1 MFIYWNK
8 VVRFYIDSV
17 LVMEI
22 IDILF
27 KREFKCM
34 NNIIG
39 LLENLDIGKYV
50 WWN

>member
-1 MFIYWNK
+1 
-8 VVRFYIDSV
+8 
-17 LVMEI
+17 MEI

-39 LLENLDIGKYV
+39 LIENLDIGKYDV
-50 WWN
+50 IKLYYIYYS